1 MLVDGRFVRQNHGFV
16 GAVGHPHHVDVA
28 ELRAALTPVGV
39 GHDEMSAHL
48 FSGGFFEPRRNGPVE
63 QRIELGD
70 PLTGDQRFDVLEEG
84 AESPDDLP
92 SGEFLG
98 DCVEFVQRQAG
109 FAGAG
114 SP

>member
-16 GAVGHPHHVDVA
+16 GAVGHPHDVDVA
-28 ELRAALTPVGV
+28 ELRAALAPVGV
-39 GHDEMSAHL
+39 GHDEMAAHL
-48 FSGGFFEPRRNGPVE
+48 FSGGFFEARRNSPVK
-63 QRIELGD
+63 QGIELGD
-70 PLTGDQRFDVLEEG
+70 SLSRGQGLDVLEEG

-92 SGEFLG
+92 PVEFLG

-109 FAGAG
+109 FASAG